1 MLLYGSETLKH
12 LPVVKIKVERRR
24 SIYQVPGHVVA
35 RWLEQG
41 SGIEISS
48 ASDVGS
54 TRSFRIAVLTFQ
66 LFQPFGASSTL
77 HRQVASSFYPLTS
90 YRLRTPTECDSCF
103 DGQPVDAEEREAS
116 CSC

>member
-54 TRSFRIAVLTFQ
+54 ARSFRIAVLTFLHAAQ
-66 LFQPFGASSTL
+66 TGCFQVLPLNALPAKNAYGM
-77 HRQVASSFYPLTS
+77 RQMF
-90 YRLRTPTECDSCF
+90 
-103 DGQPVDAEEREAS
+103 
-116 CSC
+116 